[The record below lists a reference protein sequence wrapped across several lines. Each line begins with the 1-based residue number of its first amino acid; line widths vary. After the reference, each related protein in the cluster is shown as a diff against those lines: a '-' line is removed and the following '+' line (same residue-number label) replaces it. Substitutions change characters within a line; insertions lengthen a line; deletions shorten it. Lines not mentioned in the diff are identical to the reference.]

1 LVTIALPRL
10 QTHVDLPD
18 TNPYDPPVF
27 KRRAVVFHTD
37 PAILPGRRFVLVS
50 SLTTELGT
58 ERIEAVSVAG
68 GNGRWSSSTR
78 TSGDIFVMS
87 VSGKFEP
94 KALLA
99 TPAFD

>member
-1 LVTIALPRL
+1 M
-10 QTHVDLPD
+10 
-18 TNPYDPPVF
+18 F
-27 KRRAVVFHTD
+27 
-37 PAILPGRRFVLVS
+37 S
-50 SLTTELGT
+50 SLTTESGT

-78 TSGDIFVMS
+78 TSGDIFLMS

-99 TPAFD
+99 TPAFEGGAPADDQLVPQITVPRLFGRNNLRFVPQLWPPASL